1 MPANHVLDT
10 FKGKPASLFEILTGV
25 WAQFSDK
32 VLVKSEFN
40 EYTGADLDRASSQ
53 VGRLI
58 LQHLGGEPR
67 PIPILINQPNDM
79 LLGLLGVMRAGHF
92 YVIPSNNNPPE
103 RLKQILADL
112 EAPLL
117 LTSHAQEL
125 LASEIAPPGCK
136 IVCIEDAWKV
146 DKAPLDTRP
155 AADSVA
161 AVYYTSG
168 STGEPKG
175 VLRLHSALIAR
186 GWGEISNNEL
196 TPADNILTLY
206 TLSTPA
212 SISTIIPAMFAGC
225 TLVLYNLPTRGL
237 AALGHVLLKEEI
249 NLLRIPVELL
259 RSWIS
264 TLESGAFFPKI
275 RAINSAGD
283 VLYRRDVERLSQFVP
298 ENAIVIH
305 HLSGSESGLLAHNAF
320 PIQNP
325 PEGEIVPVGYPPP
338 DKEVVLLDET
348 YQPVAAGEIGEIC
361 VRSGQYFPGY
371 WKRPDLTEKKFLQ
384 DPQQPSRQIF
394 CSGDLGRF
402 RPDGRLE
409 FIGRKDAR
417 VKIRGYSVDMA
428 AIEAV
433 LTTMPE
439 VHRAVVKPV
448 QAAGMQK
455 RLAAYIV
462 LAPQGQATGSDFRSY
477 LASRLPAYMI
487 PAYFTVLDELPLTAT
502 GKVNRPALPDPDPAR
517 QRRLMPYR
525 PAQDSFEVGLAKIW
539 ESEFQVSP
547 IGLDDDFFE
556 LGGDSLT
563 AARLFVAIEKQF
575 GQYYPS
581 SVLLEHGS
589 LEKLAAYLR
598 ENQGNAT
605 GVISPLRTSGSKKPI
620 FILPGSYDPLFIF
633 RNMLPYFDAE
643 RPVYG
648 FELAKFYQQV
658 DEGKSI
664 SALGQDLLKAL
675 KAFQPEGPYHILGF
689 SSGGFLAFELACQL
703 ERAGDSVGLLA
714 LLDTSAPGKSVF
726 GKFLPLV
733 WKYHLPNLHSLDW
746 GGRRNYIRQRIPR
759 LWVRLFSLGPLRH
772 FSKKALGTNVQLV
785 NMISR
790 SFRPSVFQ
798 GDMLLLSA
806 ENLKLDAPEDRTLA
820 WQEFVDGKLNIVPI
834 PGEHKDLMSDPYVEP
849 WAAKLSEALAPLP

>member
-1 MPANHVLDT
+1 MSQPQPLLFDVLQD
-10 FKGKPASLFEILTGV
+10 V
-25 WAQFSDK
+25 WARFADK
-32 VLVKSEFN
+32 VVVKSARRA
-40 EYTGADLDRASSQ
+40 YTCSDLDRISSQ
-53 VGRLI
+53 IGRLI
-58 LQHLGGEPR
+58 IAEIGAAPQPVA
-67 PIPILINQPNDM
+67 ILVDEIADA
-79 LLGLLGVMRAGHF
+79 LVAILGVLRSGH
-92 YVIPSNNNPPE
+92 YYTVLSGKNPVAQIQAVLSN
-103 RLKQILADL
+103 L

-117 LTSHAQEL
+117 LTDNALEDLSRQV
-125 LASEIAPPGCK
+125 APQGCK
-136 IVCIEDAWKV
+136 ITRLENSFNLEPSPLNVQASV
-146 DKAPLDTRP
+146 DSYAGIF
-155 AADSVA
+155 
-161 AVYYTSG
+161 YTSG

-175 VLRLHSALIAR
+175 VLRLQSAIVRR
-186 GWGEISNNEL
+186 GFDEIEHNSLQEN
-196 TPADNILTLY
+196 DNLLMLFP
-206 TLSTPA
+206 LSTAA
-212 SISTIIPAMFAGC
+212 SSTILFSILFLGGKV
-225 TLVLYNLPTRGL
+225 VLYDVPEQGL
-237 AALGHVLLKEEI
+237 SRLSQTLLDEKI
-249 NLLRIPVELL
+249 TYLRMPVELL
-259 RSWIS
+259 RSWLV
-264 TLESGAFFPKI
+264 TCEDGAYFPQI
-275 RAINSAGD
+275 RVVNSAGD
-283 VLYRRDVERLSQFVP
+283 VLYRRDVERLSKFVP
-298 ENAIVIH
+298 KTVILVH
-305 HLSGSESGLLAHNAF
+305 HLSSSESNQLAHNSF
-320 PIQNP
+320 PIDQP
-325 PEGEIVPVGYPPP
+325 PDGEIIPVGFPNPER
-338 DKEVVLLDET
+338 DIILLDEN
-348 YQPVAAGEIGEIC
+348 YAPVPAGEIGEIC
-361 VRSGQYFPGY
+361 ARAGVHFPGY
-371 WKRPDLTEKKFLQ
+371 WKRPDLTEKKFIT
-384 DPQQPSRQIF
+384 DPQDPSRQIY

-402 RPDGRLE
+402 RSDGQLV

-417 VKIRGYSVDMA
+417 VKIRGYSVDIA

-439 VHRAVVKPV
+439 VRHAVVKPI
-448 QAAGMQK
+448 QSAGMQK

-462 LAPQGQATGSDFRSY
+462 LAPQGQAKGGDFRSY

-517 QRRLMPYR
+517 QRRLMPYL

-563 AARLFVAIEKQF
+563 AARLFVAIEKKF

-581 SVLLEHGS
+581 SVLLEYGS

-598 ENQGNAT
+598 ENQGNAA
-605 GVISPLRTSGSKKPI
+605 GVISPLRTTGSKKPI
-620 FILPGSYDPLFIF
+620 FILPGSYDPPFIF
-633 RNMLPYFDAE
+633 RNMLPYFDPE

-675 KAFQPEGPYHILGF
+675 KTFQPEGPYHILGF

-714 LLDTSAPGKSVF
+714 LLDTSAPGKSIF

-746 GGRRNYIRQRIPR
+746 RGRRNYIRQRIPR

-772 FSKKALGTNVQLV
+772 FSKKALGANIQLV

-806 ENLKLDAPEDRTLA
+806 ENLKLDAPQDRTLA
-820 WQEFVDGKLNIVPI
+820 WQEYVGGKLNIAPI

-849 WAAKLSEALAPLP
+849 WARKLSEAIAPLP